1 MANLTFNSVE
11 EFKDAMYRACQAN
24 DWWDPQEV
32 FQELAARWATIKWF
46 PIQWEDEFDFKPE
59 DMKIILAWWEPM
71 EWVNK
76 RDPVEWE
83 AWYDEWKRTH
93 DKDLMDKTSFQDLT
107 KEKWWWSKTWQE
119 KLKIFA
125 DKYNKLLNETKDY
138 VLDNYSGEW
147 LTWEGREEFLKG
159 LYKKQAA
166 LKELENSNEF
176 KNLMLDL
183 AEAWT
188 WNPLDNWSLNWEL
201 NETLKLAASWAW
213 SEMFQ
218 DKETLNNIVNAAK
231 TSWIWKSLDSYIK
244 NWWRASLIGPWAWAI
259 WWLYNM
265 FAWEDAQDIAKKYV
279 SQNNLTRESLASKG
293 SKKFDESV
301 NKLTDAMKFWED
313 VAWVGWQD
321 YLKARDEKLALALK
335 LKWIES
341 PEDIDKFLN
350 KYDSWKN
357 AKDEWK
363 KNTLSNL
370 SDKVSQITD
379 EEIKEKVKAAKAKKS
394 EKKEEKK
401 EEKVWDN
408 WTPSNDDS
416 INWVEEDSSFIK
428 DAIDIASWKK
438 KLTKDDIYW
447 ILPDKVKQLAEWLDK
462 ETKTRMKNKE
472 TMLKNKD
479 WIWKTDEKWYRDP
492 DSPINEVEETNE
504 KWGKG
509 KVVEH
514 EEQNPSN
521 NKYLYIDETIKNIE
535 SDKERA
541 KYLKDHWF
549 KVNSKWYFEK
559 NWMKTKVYKDGQYN
573 PKYVKPDKKEWYNE
587 RTKVESP
594 KQDPIQI
601 ALQETGY
608 KWPRDSKWNFLP
620 MTDEYLDSVKSKKN
634 LKGKDKK

>member
-1 MANLTFNSVE
+1 MAAKPSESQLKELVQRFSNEWKSEEQIYKMFVKKWWIDRDEEFEKGFEQERTPEQEVWPSPESWPEWETINWVE
-11 EFKDAMYRACQAN
+11 EETPTDFISQSK
-24 DWWDPQEV
+24 
-32 FQELAARWATIKWF
+32 
-46 PIQWEDEFDFKPE
+46 WEDWDSNTGQK
-59 DMKIILAWWEPM
+59 
-71 EWVNK
+71 
-76 RDPVEWE
+76 
-83 AWYDEWKRTH
+83 
-93 DKDLMDKTSFQDLT
+93 
-107 KEKWWWSKTWQE
+107 
-119 KLKIFA
+119 KLEIFCNE
-125 DKYNKLLNETKDY
+125 YNKILKEAANYVNGHNHWEWLVWKWTEEFNET
-138 VLDNYSGEW
+138 LNW
-147 LTWEGREEFLKG
+147 
-159 LYKKQAA
+159 YKKQLEA
-166 LKELENSNEF
+166 LEQSPEF
-176 KNLMLDL
+176 TQLMKDIS
-183 AEAWT
+183 EAWT
-188 WNPLDNWSLNWEL
+188 WTPWDNGIMNA
-201 NETLKLAASWAW
+201 NVNQTLRLAASWLW
-213 SEMFQ
+213 SKMFN
-218 DKETLNNIVNAAK
+218 DKDRIWNYLSEIA
-231 TSWIWKSLDSYIK
+231 TSWTGKVLNEFAKWSIWW
-244 NWWRASLIGPWAWAI
+244 NRWAMLWAI
-259 WWLYNM
+259 PSAVYSI
-265 FAWEDAQDIAKKYV
+265 FAWEDAQDIANEYLKNNKWAAKKV
-279 SQNNLTRESLASKG
+279 ENA
-293 SKKFDESV
+293 KKFDEKF
-301 NKLTDAMKFWED
+301 NNLTDTMKFWDD
-313 VAWVGWQD
+313 VAWVWWQD
-321 YLKARDEKLALALK
+321 YLKVRDEKLALALK

-341 PEDIDKFLN
+341 PEEIDKFLN

-363 KNTLSNL
+363 QNTLSNL

-379 EEIKEKVKAAKAKKS
+379 EEIKEKVKAAKERKAKKD
-394 EKKEEKK
+394 EGKK

-416 INWVEEDSSFIK
+416 INWTEKSSLVK

-438 KLTKDDIYW
+438 KLTKEDIYW

-620 MTDEYLDSVKSKKN
+620 MTDEYLDSIKSKKN